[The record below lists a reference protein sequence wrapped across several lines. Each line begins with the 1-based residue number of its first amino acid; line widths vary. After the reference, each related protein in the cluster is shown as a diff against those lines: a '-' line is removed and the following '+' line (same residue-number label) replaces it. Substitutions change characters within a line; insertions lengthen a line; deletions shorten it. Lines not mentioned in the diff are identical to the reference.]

1 MYRCCDLRSGYRE
14 WLSDAV
20 ASFLFSQRPRVC
32 WKSSSAVAR
41 SRARL
46 QSRSNLPPIREGAA
60 HRRCWHQG
68 VQISGFS
75 ICRCLFLLSDCCEVR
90 QALRGWADCVF
101 VCAFFPFPPS
111 ELELCLSSRSLV
123 TLISVYFHCTQLNKS
138 FPLLGTCGHAIH
150 ECE

>member
-46 QSRSNLPPIREGAA
+46 QSRSNLPPIREGCTPALLTSRGA
-60 HRRCWHQG
+60 DFR
-68 VQISGFS
+68 
-75 ICRCLFLLSDCCEVR
+75 FLDLP
-90 QALRGWADCVF
+90 VF
-101 VCAFFPFPPS
+101 VFIVWLLWSTPGTARMGRLCVCVCVFPFPPS